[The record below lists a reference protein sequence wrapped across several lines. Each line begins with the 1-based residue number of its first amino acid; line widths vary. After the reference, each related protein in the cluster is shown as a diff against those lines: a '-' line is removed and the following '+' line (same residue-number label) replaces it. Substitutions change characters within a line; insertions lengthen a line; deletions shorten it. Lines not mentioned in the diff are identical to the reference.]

1 MRKIILSFVCALAI
15 LSACEKVTLKD
26 PSSNPIGS
34 NNPADTSKVVP
45 PVVTPPVVVP
55 PVVTPPIVKPP
66 VVVPPVVTPP
76 VVTPPVVVPPVVTPP
91 VIVPPVVT
99 PPVVVPPVVV
109 GLSFAKDVVPVLT
122 LCQNCHKHGWTS
134 STVASTYY
142 TNLVSKG
149 YVKPAAYTSSII
161 YTKMAG
167 GHPGSS
173 NISTANTDKIITWM
187 KQGSLNN

>member
-66 VVVPPVVTPP
+66 VVVPPVVT
-76 VVTPPVVVPPVVTPP
+76 
-91 VIVPPVVT
+91 PPVVT